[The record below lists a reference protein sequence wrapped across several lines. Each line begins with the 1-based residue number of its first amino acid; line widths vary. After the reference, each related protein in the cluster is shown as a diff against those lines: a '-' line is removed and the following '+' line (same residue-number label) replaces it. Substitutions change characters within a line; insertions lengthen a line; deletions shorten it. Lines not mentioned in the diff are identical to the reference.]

1 MENKYTGFQ
10 SFMKESKEVGKS
22 YIDMIL
28 QQEKSCVL
36 DRKTRELTY
45 VAVLAA
51 TGVVGGLRYHVQSAR
66 ELGASRD
73 EVKSAILVG
82 LPAVGLAIIDPLEAA
97 LQAYDNTEDR
107 IE

>member
-1 MENKYTGFQ
+1 MKNQFTGFQ
-10 SFMKESKEVGKS
+10 SFMKESNDVGRA

-28 QQEKSCVL
+28 QQEKSSAL
-36 DRKTRELTY
+36 DKKTRELAY
-45 VAVLAA
+45 IAVLSA
-51 TGVVGGLRYHVQSAR
+51 TKIMGGLVYHVQSAR
-66 ELGASRD
+66 DLGASRE

-82 LPAVGLAIIDPLEAA
+82 LPAVGLSIIDPLEAA